1 MFIQAGRTRTFEDLT
16 MDKTG
21 LGALVIGL
29 ILCALG
35 LYAIWSFLPEVI
47 VAVKGLI
54 GIVVLLVGLMMF
66 VFGILIIKD

>member
-1 MFIQAGRTRTFEDLT
+1 MKMILEVT

-21 LGALVIGL
+21 LIALIVGL

-35 LYAIWSFLPEVI
+35 VYAIMAFLPEVI
-47 VAVKGLI
+47 TAVKGLI
-54 GIVVLLVGLMMF
+54 GIVVLIVGLMGV